1 MTIYIADFKKGI
13 IKSEEIEAVSIV
25 KSISVYNPDRVGH
38 TINGVNQ
45 MALILVD
52 MIFHK
57 NMINQ
62 LTYNAVKRKYD
73 L

>member
-1 MTIYIADFKKGI
+1 MTVNIFDFKKGTI
-13 IKSEEIEAVSIV
+13 IEKEIEAVSLV
-25 KSISVYNPDRVGH
+25 KSISVYNPDMVGQ
-38 TINGVNQ
+38 TINGVKQ

-52 MIFHK
+52 MIFHE

-62 LTYNAVKRKYD
+62 LTYNAVRRKYD

>member
-25 KSISVYNPDRVGH
+25 KSISVYNTDRVGH

-52 MIFHK
+52 MIFYK

>member
-1 MTIYIADFKKGI
+1 MTFYIADFEKGI
-13 IKSEEIEAVSIV
+13 IKDEEIEAVSIV
-25 KSISVYNPDRVGH
+25 KSISVYNPDMVGQ
-38 TINGVNQ
+38 TINGVKQ

-52 MIFHK
+52 MIFHE

-62 LTYNAVKRKYD
+62 LTYNAVRRKYD